1 MAYREVLCYRVANT
15 HVHDESR
22 KANTNHSV
30 FSRECPRLC
39 RIESIIISKTEY

>member
-1 MAYREVLCYRVANT
+1 MLQLHKSKHT
-15 HVHDESR
+15 HIHDDSR

-30 FSRECPRLC
+30 FSMECPRLR